1 LTALCCHSLSEIFKP
16 VFAMTNNAE
25 KDEGVL
31 QLEKTHSSDGSDGRF
46 DEDATQRRGDWSE
59 EEERKLV

>member
-1 LTALCCHSLSEIFKP
+1 MA
-16 VFAMTNNAE
+16 NNAE

-31 QLEKTHSSDGSDGRF
+31 QLEKTRSSDGSDGGF
-46 DEDATQRRGDWSE
+46 DEDATQQRGDWSP